1 MIEDLTTVFGTL
13 GKSTETVVS
22 PFSDFFLR
30 KSPWIGWGKALKHQ
44 LAFSLWE
51 VWELLFLKITLV
63 WNAWQ
68 TIDVFMKFSGKNNSH
83 FKHFSKN
90 IFSLQESIL
99 YSVLSIYSIQ

>member
-44 LAFSLWE
+44 LAFYLWE
-51 VWELLFLKITLV
+51 VWELRFLKITLV
-63 WNAWQ
+63 WNVWQ
-68 TIDVFMKFSGKNNSH
+68 TIIVFFFIKFSGKNYSH
-83 FKHFSKN
+83 FKQF
-90 IFSLQESIL
+90 
-99 YSVLSIYSIQ
+99 